1 MTIIAV
7 VDTETTGIEK
17 SDCLIELA
25 TVRFDSEAHSMSRY
39 TSLFNPGI
47 PIPAIA
53 SAIHHIT
60 DADVATAKPFAT
72 GDWQSATFSATVL
85 AAHKADFD
93 RTYLP
98 NDDRPWICTYKC
110 AAKEWPDAPS
120 HTNQTLRYW
129 LGLQPDICTAGYPH
143 RALYDAIV
151 TTELLK
157 KLLTLVSIDE
167 LIETSSLPVLLP
179 RVPFGKHRGQCWS
192 AVPKDYIAWLLRQDN
207 LDSNVAYTAKHW
219 ATK

>member
-25 TVRFDSEAHSMSRY
+25 TVRFDTEADLMIRY
-39 TSLFNPGI
+39 TSLFNPGV
-47 PIPAIA
+47 PIPPIA

-60 DADVATAKPFAT
+60 DADVATAEQFAA
-72 GDWQSATFSATVL
+72 GNWQSATFSAAVL
-85 AAHKADFD
+85 AAHTADFD

-98 NDDRPWICTYKC
+98 NDARPWICTYKC
-110 AAKEWPDAPS
+110 SMKQWPDAPS
-120 HTNQTLRYW
+120 HTNQALRYW
-129 LGLQPDICTAGYPH
+129 LALQPDIAAAGYPH

-157 KLLTLVSIDE
+157 ELLQLLSIDE
-167 LIETSSLPVLLP
+167 LIERSSLPVLLP
-179 RVPFGKHRGQCWS
+179 RVSFGKHRGQSWS
-192 AVPKDYIAWLLRQDN
+192 TVPKDYIAWLLRKDN
-207 LDSNVAYTAKHW
+207 LDADVAYTAKHW

>member
-7 VDTETTGIEK
+7 VDTETTGIDK

-25 TVRFDSEAHSMSRY
+25 TVRLDTEVDLMTRY

-47 PIPAIA
+47 PIPPVA
-53 SAIHHIT
+53 SAIHHII
-60 DADVATAKPFAT
+60 DADVVTAEPFT
-72 GDWQSATFSATVL
+72 PGYWQSATLSATVL
-85 AAHKADFD
+85 AAHNADFD

-98 NDDRPWICTYKC
+98 KDDRPWICTYKC
-110 AAKEWPDAPS
+110 SMKQWPDAPS
-120 HTNQTLRYW
+120 HTNQALRYW
-129 LGLQPDICTAGYPH
+129 LALQPDTATAGCPH

-157 KLLTLVSIDE
+157 KLLQLVSIDD
-167 LIETSSLPVLLP
+167 LIETSKLPVLLP
-179 RVPFGKHRGQCWS
+179 RVSFGKHRGQSWS

-207 LDSNVAYTAKHW
+207 LDADVAYTAKHW

>member
-7 VDTETTGIEK
+7 VDTETTGIDK

-25 TVRFDSEAHSMSRY
+25 TVRLDTEVDLMTRY

-47 PIPAIA
+47 PIPPLA

-60 DADVATAKPFAT
+60 DADVATAEQFAA
-72 GDWQSATFSATVL
+72 GYWQSATFSATVL

-110 AAKEWPDAPS
+110 SMKQWPDAPS
-120 HTNQTLRYW
+120 HTNQALRYW
-129 LGLQPDICTAGYPH
+129 LALQPDIAAAGTAAGSH
-143 RALYDAIV
+143 GVCRCATDRRARA
-151 TTELLK
+151 
-157 KLLTLVSIDE
+157 
-167 LIETSSLPVLLP
+167 
-179 RVPFGKHRGQCWS
+179 
-192 AVPKDYIAWLLRQDN
+192 
-207 LDSNVAYTAKHW
+207 
-219 ATK
+219 